1 MKPAL
6 RTLFVVFALQ
16 SALVGENRAG
26 ASPAQAQADDQAQ
39 KAFVRGEQLFRAQKY
54 SEAATAF
61 EEGNRLSPS
70 PAFLYDLALTYR
82 ALNNPQ
88 QAISYYQA
96 YLKAQPAASDRSTV
110 EAAIADEQRKLA
122 KAAPTGPAN
131 RRVDKAAFAATTAP
145 AATAKVEGKEANKTP
160 DKAADKVADKSTE
173 KAADSAI
180 EKAPDVVLTKS
191 DRPTEQPLYR
201 KWWFWTATGAVVV
214 GAVAIGLGVGLSQT
228 GTQPYREVV
237 WR

>member
-6 RTLFVVFALQ
+6 RTLAFVFALQ
-16 SALVGENRAG
+16 SALVGENLASAG
-26 ASPAQAQADDQAQ
+26 PSHADEQAQ

-54 SEAATAF
+54 SEAAAAF

-96 YLKAQPAASDRSTV
+96 YLKAQPGASDRSAV
-110 EAAIADEQRKLA
+110 EAAIAEEQRKLA
-122 KAAPTGPAN
+122 KAAPAGPAN
-131 RRVDKAAFAATTAP
+131 RRVDKAAFAATNPP
-145 AATAKVEGKEANKTP
+145 AATAKGEGKDAGKTP
-160 DKAADKVADKSTE
+160 EKAADKATETAVDKTTF
-173 KAADSAI
+173 AAPD
-180 EKAPDVVLTKS
+180 KAPDVVLTKS

-214 GAVAIGLGVGLSQT
+214 GAVAIGLGVGLSQS
-228 GTQPYREVV
+228 GTEPYREVV